1 MNRRLRLLHVV
12 TVLMVLFGVVSAGR
26 SQLIVS
32 RNYVIHCVIDP
43 KQIDYAERLFKT
55 RLHQQDPEAALIG
68 CQNLTRVD
76 LEGARDFALGA
87 ACTVRSGNN
96 LFSALLCE
104 DSRYGRLL
112 CAKSNATTR
121 DDVIRYIEGN
131 CIPEGNR

>member
-1 MNRRLRLLHVV
+1 MNRRLRLLHVL
-12 TVLMVLFGVVSAGR
+12 TVLVVFFGLVSSGR
-26 SQLIVS
+26 SQMIES

-55 RLHQQDPEAALIG
+55 RLVQQDPEATLLG

-87 ACTVRSGNN
+87 ACAVRIGNN

-112 CAKSNATTR
+112 CAKSNATKR
-121 DDVIRYIEGN
+121 DDVIRYIEAN
-131 CIPEGNR
+131 CIPAGNR